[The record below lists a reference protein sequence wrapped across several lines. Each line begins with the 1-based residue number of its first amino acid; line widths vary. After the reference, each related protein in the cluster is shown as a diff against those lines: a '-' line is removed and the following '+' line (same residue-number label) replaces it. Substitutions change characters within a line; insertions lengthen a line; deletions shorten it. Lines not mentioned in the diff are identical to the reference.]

1 MIFCIGIGSLEL
13 VVMFYDCEYDV
24 FLESFIIF
32 VFSDLSLLEFFYIVI
47 LVFWFVV
54 NYKFLCIRLFDY
66 MIVYKSDF
74 CVYVGKK
81 FKIYEENLVFGN
93 VDSY

>member
-1 MIFCIGIGSLEL
+1 
-13 VVMFYDCEYDV
+13 MFYDCEYDV
-24 FLESFIIF
+24 FLESFSIF
-32 VFSDLSLLEFFYIVI
+32 LFSDLSLLEFFYIVI

-54 NYKFLCIRLFDY
+54 NYKFLCFGLFDY

-74 CVYVGKK
+74 CVYVSKK

-93 VDSY
+93 VDSYLSI